1 VNRRLLPGTAAALL
15 LWVVTAVALPP
26 GSTPRETELGQE
38 AAFDIERSVLLVDDE
53 ETLEKLS
60 GMLAEIA
67 AATSRPD
74 VEYIPHIVASPV
86 VNAFV
91 VPGGWVYVTRGLL
104 DAVQSDDELAG
115 VLGHEI
121 AHNVR
126 QHAIERMRN
135 APKGLG
141 LLQLASL
148 AAVVLGKS
156 PEAAMLAGAA
166 ANAITAAVLNGGSVA
181 AEVDADQEGVGYLLK
196 TRYDPVGFLTFLER
210 MAGSSGKFIEEELGI
225 YRTHPL
231 SKDRVRQARDFLL
244 EKNIPIHRRLVTNPP
259 QPEARSVRSEA
270 GEPRTAVVF
279 TGRTLFLLAGH
290 DEERSAEAV
299 ATVSWALDHEVP
311 RGEIRIVP
319 VEGGV
324 RVMAGSG
331 PPLFLS
337 PSDGEANGVTDAV
350 LGGRVRGVL
359 ADLVEAEKN
368 RILANYQLY

>member
-1 VNRRLLPGTAAALL
+1 MNRRLLPGTAAALL

-126 QHAIERMRN
+126 QHAIERM
-135 APKGLG
+135 
-141 LLQLASL
+141 
-148 AAVVLGKS
+148 
-156 PEAAMLAGAA
+156 
-166 ANAITAAVLNGGSVA
+166 
-181 AEVDADQEGVGYLLK
+181 
-196 TRYDPVGFLTFLER
+196 
-210 MAGSSGKFIEEELGI
+210 
-225 YRTHPL
+225 
-231 SKDRVRQARDFLL
+231 
-244 EKNIPIHRRLVTNPP
+244 
-259 QPEARSVRSEA
+259 
-270 GEPRTAVVF
+270 
-279 TGRTLFLLAGH
+279 
-290 DEERSAEAV
+290 
-299 ATVSWALDHEVP
+299 
-311 RGEIRIVP
+311 
-319 VEGGV
+319 
-324 RVMAGSG
+324 
-331 PPLFLS
+331 
-337 PSDGEANGVTDAV
+337 
-350 LGGRVRGVL
+350 
-359 ADLVEAEKN
+359 
-368 RILANYQLY
+368 